1 MTEPRSILVVDDE
14 LFVRELL
21 LEFLGQNGFSVF
33 LADRGSR
40 AIELTKD
47 RHYDMCLLDLKM
59 PGMTGLDVLQEFEK
73 IENAPLTMLMT
84 GYPTVES
91 AVACLRSGVFDYVI
105 KPFKLPEL
113 LSTVQKG
120 LKEIE
125 RRRREEDVSRRLAY
139 LEAEVSTYKS
149 VRQVIEEPVEI
160 ETPTVE
166 EAPRPVART
175 AQQNNI
181 LGLLEKLGELRS
193 KGVVEEKE
201 YRAKKDELLSR
212 L

>member
-1 MTEPRSILVVDDE
+1 MVDDE

-160 ETPTVE
+160 EAPTAE
-166 EAPRPVART
+166 EVPRPVART

-201 YRAKKDELLSR
+201 YRDKKDELLSR

>member
-91 AVACLRSGVFDYVI
+91 AVVERWEPSGV
-105 KPFKLPEL
+105 
-113 LSTVQKG
+113 
-120 LKEIE
+120 
-125 RRRREEDVSRRLAY
+125 
-139 LEAEVSTYKS
+139 
-149 VRQVIEEPVEI
+149 
-160 ETPTVE
+160 
-166 EAPRPVART
+166 
-175 AQQNNI
+175 
-181 LGLLEKLGELRS
+181 
-193 KGVVEEKE
+193 GVC
-201 YRAKKDELLSR
+201 RDSFGR
-212 L
+212 CQS